1 MREVML
7 AQPNPA
13 ELMSKQLQEN
23 EILECLNT
31 SMTARGFFISTV
43 DIFEQLIQ
51 ALIERIFLKNDFAVQ
66 SVVGPLLQDSG
77 PLGELS
83 VRLKLLFGL
92 GVIPQTTYQDIE
104 GIIKL
109 KNLLNNDSAD
119 YHFTDIPIANAI
131 KSLHLAENMSMT
143 IFDSITVAQ
152 DDMDLIFYKIQLD
165 RQQQVIKSSLA
176 LGIISLCEN
185 LNKDSPF

>member
-1 MREVML
+1 ML